1 MKQVIGL
8 VLLALL
14 CCNGLAKSRTSSD
27 GSRGSP
33 SGRIVNGTAVSIEDY
48 PFIVRIHFQGFFICG
63 ASIIT
68 SQHALSAA
76 HCFVYKSDPSPRAE
90 ELTVVGGSTYLSS
103 GVVFSV
109 KEYRVHPDFNYETAN
124 ADAAIVTIVDTF
136 VGYPNIAAI
145 PLQTRDITYSPENR
159 TWCFIAGWGLT
170 AGGTRKP
177 SDNLQLVWMQ
187 VISQYSCA
195 KQWDG
200 FSISSRM
207 ICTELPRTDAC
218 RGDSGGPLVCNG
230 QLTGIV
236 SGGDFYCAGRL
247 PSVFAKVTSTSIRTF
262 IRETAGI

>member
-14 CCNGLAKSRTSSD
+14 CSNGLAKSRTGSD

-48 PFIVRIHFQGFFICG
+48 PFIVRIYVREFFICG

-76 HCFVYKSDPSPRAE
+76 HCFVYESDPSPRTKE
-90 ELTVVGGSTYLSS
+90 MIVVGGSTYLRS
-103 GVVFSV
+103 GVAFSV

-200 FSISSRM
+200 FSISSRATAAATKRYET
-207 ICTELPRTDAC
+207 CT
-218 RGDSGGPLVCNG
+218 GHHGGYVKRIP
-230 QLTGIV
+230 
-236 SGGDFYCAGRL
+236 
-247 PSVFAKVTSTSIRTF
+247 SIRPARSGVLAVGF
-262 IRETAGI
+262 PLAPLDDGNDDDDGG